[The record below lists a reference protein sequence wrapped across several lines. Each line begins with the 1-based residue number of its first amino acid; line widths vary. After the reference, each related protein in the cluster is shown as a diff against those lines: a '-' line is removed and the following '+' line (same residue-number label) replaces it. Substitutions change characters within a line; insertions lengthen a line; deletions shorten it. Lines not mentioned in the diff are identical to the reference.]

1 MLTTPDKISSIWLTI
16 VNRETAWHIHSQRQ
30 QLSVKSLHL
39 AFEEPD
45 WGGCT
50 TKTDVVVVIV
60 RIVVVA
66 VCRSQ
71 VVPIVV
77 PTPTAHHLYGCFPQ
91 FHNQYELQ
99 TKL

>member
-30 QLSVKSLHL
+30 QPSLESLHL

-45 WGGCT
+45 WGGCA
-50 TKTDVVVVIV
+50 TKPDVVVVIV
-60 RIVVVA
+60 RVVVVA

-77 PTPTAHHLYGCFPQ
+77 PTPTAHHLYSCSPPFLYQ
-91 FHNQYELQ
+91 
-99 TKL
+99 